1 MPETCPVCDSPH
13 DTYTAVA
20 MHMCKTDDDGH
31 PWDTQNEALEY
42 LAEQGLIG
50 VGSSGEGTVVDTS
63 DDTDADTSKADT
75 SKPAEPT
82 AADGGNP
89 LVGDADP
96 DTVEPTGEGYDADVS
111 CCDDP
116 TLAGSRG
123 MLVIGANHDADRL
136 AGQVRKQPIQLDTVD
151 LDAPMRLEAGDR
163 VCMQCDEIHE
173 GVGN

>member
-1 MPETCPVCDSPH
+1 MPEACPVCGSVH

-20 MHMCKTDDDGH
+20 MHMCKTNDDSH

-50 VGSSGEGTVVDTS
+50 VGSSGEGSVVDTS
-63 DDTDADTSKADT
+63 DDETTDDGDTSE
-75 SKPAEPT
+75 PAEPT

-96 DTVEPTGEGYDADVS
+96 EAVEPTGEGYDAAVS

-123 MLVIGANHDADRL
+123 MLVIGANHDAERL

-151 LDAPMRLEAGDR
+151 LDAPMRLEGGDR
-163 VCMQCDEIHE
+163 ICMNCDEIHE
-173 GVGN
+173 GVSN

>member
-1 MPETCPVCDSPH
+1 MPEACPVCGSVH

-20 MHMCKTDDDGH
+20 MHMCKTDDDSH
-31 PWDTQNEALEY
+31 PWDTQNEALEH
-42 LAEQGLIG
+42 LANEGLIG
-50 VGSSGEGTVVDTS
+50 VGSSGEGSVVDTS
-63 DDTDADTSKADT
+63 DDTGADTSTADT
-75 SKPAEPT
+75 SEPAEPT

-96 DTVEPTGEGYDADVS
+96 EPVEEPGDSEAD
-111 CCDDP
+111 CCNDP

-151 LDAPMRLEAGDR
+151 LDAPMKLEDGDR
-163 VCMQCDEIHE
+163 VCMNCDEIHE
-173 GVGN
+173 GVSN